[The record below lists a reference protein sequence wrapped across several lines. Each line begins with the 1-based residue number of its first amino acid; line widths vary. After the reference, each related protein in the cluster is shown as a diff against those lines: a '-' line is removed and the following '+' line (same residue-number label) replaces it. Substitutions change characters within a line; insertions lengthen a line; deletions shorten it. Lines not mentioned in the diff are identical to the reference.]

1 MNPNFRQFILPFAET
16 SFKCIGEMK
25 MCMQLN
31 GNGKWGTGYPRA
43 WSSKENKKDRQSEQ
57 AVLSVPSETD
67 NLEFVP
73 SEFCSNAIIYFFGF
87 INKLLVCWQEQASLS
102 ITQSLSLF

>member
-1 MNPNFRQFILPFAET
+1 MKRTARESRQCFLT
-16 SFKCIGEMK
+16 
-25 MCMQLN
+25 
-31 GNGKWGTGYPRA
+31 
-43 WSSKENKKDRQSEQ
+43 
-57 AVLSVPSETD
+57 SETD